1 MTVHLKPADL
11 SPSDVRLLNERI
23 RFLEK
28 SEAHK
33 RRAPTKGELKKH
45 LNIIENFL

>member
-28 SEAHK
+28 SDAKK
-33 RRAPTKGELKKH
+33 RRAPTRGESQNHLK
-45 LNIIENFL
+45 IVENF